1 MKHTLL
7 IALLA
12 GLLTVASCRS
22 NKSSCGAPGITR
34 SSRGGSMSSGP
45 GITRSTNGGWG
56 GHSPSVSGYKRR
68 SDSMSGPTRQH
79 GKR

>member
-7 IALLA
+7 IIAFAASLV
-12 GLLTVASCRS
+12 TVTSCS
-22 NKSSCGAPGITR
+22 SKKSSCGAPGITR

-45 GITRSTNGGWG
+45 GISRAGNGGM
-56 GHSPSVSGYKRR
+56 GHSPTVSGYKRR
-68 SDSMSGPTRQH
+68 GDSMSGPTRQH

>member
-1 MKHTLL
+1 MKNL
-7 IALLA
+7 ILIIAILA
-12 GLLTVASCRS
+12 SVITVTSCS
-22 NKSSCGAPGITR
+22 SKKGSCGAPGITR

-45 GITRSTNGGWG
+45 GISRASRGGM

-68 SDSMSGPTRQH
+68 GDSMSGPTRQH